1 MTLTAETAFAALEA
15 TWPAA
20 STAPIGPWWV
30 RTGLGGGKRVS
41 AASQRRVD
49 DTPTDS
55 PPPPRFEQ
63 LCPNDLSQAEAAMQG
78 LGQAPLFMLR
88 PDEPK
93 LDQMLADAGYHI
105 VDETVI
111 YAIRVAELAAP
122 LAPLAVIAAWPPLAI
137 TKALWKDAGIGPDR
151 LNVMARAMGPKTTLM
166 SRIGNAPA
174 GGCFLAVADKVAM
187 LHALEM
193 RPDLRRQAGGRNLC
207 IGAANWAAEAGAHWL
222 ALAVTTANIPA
233 RRLYESLGMQVV
245 ARYHYRMWGG

>member
-1 MTLTAETAFAALEA
+1 MTLTAKTAFAALEA

-105 VDETVI
+105 VDETMI